1 MKKLFLSIAL
11 FIAMLFST
19 QAQPK
24 ELVIKKGG
32 RGLYLEHTVAPKE
45 GLYSIGRLYNVH
57 PKFIAAYNHVDIAK
71 GLNVDQVIHIPLTD
85 TNFTQK
91 SNKGTPVYYSVM
103 EAQGLMKV
111 SNAVNK
117 VTLKDLRSWNG
128 IKNDNLSVGS
138 KLIVGFLVSKEM
150 SAIASKAP
158 AKQTP
163 PKPED
168 KPVVKTSPAE
178 DKAVVK
184 AVKAEEKPVV
194 KAVIKEDKPLVKNDK
209 AGEKEVVKTKPP
221 EDKPIVK
228 PETETV
234 KEIAPEIKEEPKK
247 AEPVFVKQETA
258 TTSSE
263 QGYFRKSF
271 EQQVKSIPVSKNATV
286 TSGIFKTTSG
296 WQDAKYYLLID
307 GVPTGTIVKVVNPDN
322 NIAVYA
328 KVLGEMNGIRQNQGY
343 DIRISN
349 AAASTLGIPVS
360 DTDKFILKVNY

>member
-1 MKKLFLSIAL
+1 MKKLFLLLVLS
-11 FIAMLFST
+11 IAMLFSA

-57 PKFIAAYNHVDIAK
+57 PKFIAAYNQVDINK
-71 GLNVDQVIHIPLTD
+71 GLYIDQVIHIPLTD

-91 SNKGTPVYYSVM
+91 SNKGAPVYYAVI

-111 SNAVNK
+111 SNAINK
-117 VTLKDLRSWNG
+117 VTLKDLRSWNA
-128 IKNDNLSVGS
+128 IKNDNLSAGS

-150 SAIASKAP
+150 SALAFKAP

-163 PKPED
+163 VKQEEKPLLKTVQAEE
-168 KPVVKTSPAE
+168 KPVVKT
-178 DKAVVK
+178 
-184 AVKAEEKPVV
+184 VKAEEKPVA
-194 KAVIKEDKPLVKNDK
+194 KTPAKQDKSIIKMEKPE
-209 AGEKEVVKTKPP
+209 EKEMVKTKPAD
-221 EDKPIVK
+221 EKPVVK
-228 PETETV
+228 TETETV
-234 KEIAPEIKEEPKK
+234 KEIIPEVKEEPKK
-247 AEPVFVKQETA
+247 TEPVFAKQETTA
-258 TTSSE
+258 TSSE
-263 QGYFRKSF
+263 QGYFKKSF

-307 GVPTGTIVKVVNPDN
+307 GVPTGTIVKVINPDN
-322 NIAVYA
+322 NLAVYA
-328 KVLGEMNGIRQNQGY
+328 KVLGEMNGIRQNEGY
-343 DIRISN
+343 NIRISN
-349 AAASTLGIPVS
+349 AAASTLGIPIS

>member
-11 FIAMLFST
+11 SIAMLFST

-57 PKFIAAYNHVDIAK
+57 PKFIAAYNHVDITK

-91 SNKGTPVYYSVM
+91 SNKGTPVYYSVL

-128 IKNDNLSVGS
+128 IKNDNLTAGS

-150 SAIASKAP
+150 SAVASKAP
-158 AKQTP
+158 AKQALP
-163 PKPED
+163 AKPED
-168 KPVVKTSPAE
+168 KPAIKTPSAE
-178 DKAVVK
+178 DKTVRT
-184 AVKAEEKPVV
+184 VKAEEKPVV
-194 KAVIKEDKPLVKNDK
+194 KAAVKEEKPVVKNDK
-209 AGEKEVVKTKPP
+209 PVEKEVVKINSP
-221 EDKPIVK
+221 EDKPILK

-247 AEPVFVKQETA
+247 AEPVSAKQQTA

-263 QGYFRKSF
+263 QGYFRRSF

-307 GVPTGTIVKVVNPDN
+307 GVPTGTIVKVINPEN
-322 NIAVYA
+322 NIAVFA

-360 DTDKFILKVNY
+360 ETDKFILKVNY

>member
-1 MKKLFLSIAL
+1 MKKLFLLPAL
-11 FIAMLFST
+11 FIAVLFSV
-19 QAQPK
+19 QAQQK

-57 PKFIAAYNHVDIAK
+57 PKFIAAYNHVDITK

-91 SNKGTPVYYSVM
+91 SNKGTPVYYSVI

-117 VTLKDLRSWNG
+117 VILKDLRSWNG
-128 IKNDNLSVGS
+128 IKNDNLPAGS
-138 KLIVGFLVSKEM
+138 KLIVGFLVSREM
-150 SAIASKAP
+150 SALASKAP
-158 AKQTP
+158 AKP
-163 PKPED
+163 EVKPA
-168 KPVVKTSPAE
+168 VKTPPAE

-184 AVKAEEKPVV
+184 TVRAEEKPLTKTPVT
-194 KAVIKEDKPLVKNDK
+194 EEKPLVKNDK
-209 AGEKEVVKTKPP
+209 PDEKALVKAKPVVKT
-221 EDKPIVK
+221 
-228 PETETV
+228 ETETA
-234 KEIAPEIKEEPKK
+234 KEIIPVAKEEPRRT
-247 AEPVFVKQETA
+247 EPAFAKQETTA
-258 TTSSE
+258 TSSE
-263 QGYFRKSF
+263 QGYFKKSF

-307 GVPTGTIVKVVNPDN
+307 GVPSGTIVKVINPDN

>member
-1 MKKLFLSIAL
+1 MKKLFLLLVLS
-11 FIAMLFST
+11 FAMLFGV

-57 PKFIAAYNHVDIAK
+57 PKFIAAYNHVDLNR

-91 SNKGTPVYYSVM
+91 SNKGTPVYYTVM

-111 SNAVNK
+111 SNAINK

-128 IKNDNLSVGS
+128 IKNDNLSAGS

-150 SAIASKAP
+150 PALASKAP
-158 AKQTP
+158 AKQTTV
-163 PKPED
+163 KQED
-168 KPVVKTSPAE
+168 KPVVKTAQAE
-178 DKAVVK
+178 DKTVVK
-184 AVKAEEKPVV
+184 TVKTEDKPVV
-194 KAVIKEDKPLVKNDK
+194 SAPVKEDKPIAKNDNP
-209 AGEKEVVKTKPP
+209 GDKELEKTKPA
-221 EDKPIVK
+221 ENKPLVK
-228 PETETV
+228 TETETA
-234 KEIAPEIKEEPKK
+234 KEIAPELKEDDKK
-247 AEPVFVKQETA
+247 TDPAFAKQETSA
-258 TTSSE
+258 SSSE
-263 QGYFRKSF
+263 QGYFKKSF
-271 EQQVKSIPVSKNATV
+271 EQQVRAIPVSKNATV

-307 GVPTGTIVKVVNPDN
+307 GVPTGTIVKVINPDN
-322 NIAVYA
+322 NLTVYA

-349 AAASTLGIPVS
+349 AAASTLGIPVT
-360 DTDKFILKVNY
+360 DTEKFILKVNY

>member
-1 MKKLFLSIAL
+1 MKKLCLLLVLTIT
-11 FIAMLFST
+11 MLFYV

-24 ELVIKKGG
+24 ELIIKKGP
-32 RGLYLEHTVAPKE
+32 RGLYVEHTVVPKE

-57 PKFIAAYNHVDIAK
+57 PKFIAAYNQLDINK
-71 GLNVDQVIHIPLTD
+71 GLNIDQVIHIPLTD

-91 SNKGTPVYYSVM
+91 SNKGTPVYYTVL

-128 IKNDNLSVGS
+128 LKNDNLNAGS

-150 SAIASKAP
+150 SALASKPPVKQAP
-158 AKQTP
+158 VKQ
-163 PKPED
+163 ED
-168 KPVVKTSPAE
+168 KPVVKAASAD
-178 DKAVVK
+178 DKTIGNTAK
-184 AVKAEEKPVV
+184 T
-194 KAVIKEDKPLVKNDK
+194 EDKPVAKVPP
-209 AGEKEVVKTKPP
+209 KEVIPEVNEESKKT
-221 EDKPIVK
+221 
-228 PETETV
+228 
-234 KEIAPEIKEEPKK
+234 
-247 AEPVFVKQETA
+247 EPVFAKQETS

-263 QGYFRKSF
+263 QGYFKKSF
-271 EQQVKSIPVSKNATV
+271 EQQLKTNPLSKSATV

-307 GVPTGTIVKVVNPDN
+307 GVPTGTIVKVINPDN

-328 KVLGEMNGIRQNQGY
+328 KVLGEMNGIRQNEGY

-349 AAASTLGIPVS
+349 AAASTLGIAVS
-360 DTDKFILKVNY
+360 DTDKFMLKVNY